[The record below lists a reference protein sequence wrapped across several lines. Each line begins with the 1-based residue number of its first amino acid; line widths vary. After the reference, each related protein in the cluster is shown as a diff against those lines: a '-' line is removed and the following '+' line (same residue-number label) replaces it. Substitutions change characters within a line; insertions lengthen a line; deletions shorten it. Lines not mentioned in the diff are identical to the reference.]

1 MDTVL
6 GLSITPTTLGW
17 VLAEGHGADGAI
29 LDRNELELHSGRN
42 AQAIHT
48 AEQLAAEVLLAH
60 EVAAAGDHRLR
71 VIGVTWNAEASA
83 QAALL
88 VESLTGAGFDNVV
101 PVRRL
106 RAIETLAQ
114 AIAPRYEQ
122 IAVCVLEHESA
133 TVVMVDTHD
142 GKTQIA
148 VKHVCRGL
156 SGLTSWLT
164 GMFGRDA
171 WRPAGVVVVGSD
183 SEVSEFSWQ
192 LERVLP
198 VPVFAQTMAQVT
210 VARGAALAAAQST
223 EFTDAQLVADSVSQ
237 PTVAPRRSRH
247 YAGAAAALAA
257 AAVTFV
263 ASLSLA
269 VGIQLAPHNDTG
281 TAKHGAHKPTPRIA
295 KAVAPAVPPP
305 PTVTPPVPARAPR
318 PAAQHE
324 PPARVTSGEALTEPN
339 PPEEQPNASAP
350 QQDRNDSQPITRVL
364 EHIPGAYGDSAP
376 PAE

>member
-1 MDTVL
+1 MRCENLDTVL

-114 AIAPRYEQ
+114 AIAPVIGYEQ

-247 YAGAAAALAA
+247 YA

>member
-114 AIAPRYEQ
+114 AIAPVIGYEQ

-164 GMFGRDA
+164 GMFEIGR
-171 WRPAGVVVVGSD
+171 
-183 SEVSEFSWQ
+183 
-192 LERVLP
+192 
-198 VPVFAQTMAQVT
+198 
-210 VARGAALAAAQST
+210 
-223 EFTDAQLVADSVSQ
+223 
-237 PTVAPRRSRH
+237 
-247 YAGAAAALAA
+247 
-257 AAVTFV
+257 
-263 ASLSLA
+263 
-269 VGIQLAPHNDTG
+269 
-281 TAKHGAHKPTPRIA
+281 AH
-295 KAVAPAVPPP
+295 V
-305 PTVTPPVPARAPR
+305 
-318 PAAQHE
+318 
-324 PPARVTSGEALTEPN
+324 
-339 PPEEQPNASAP
+339 
-350 QQDRNDSQPITRVL
+350 
-364 EHIPGAYGDSAP
+364 
-376 PAE
+376 

>member
-114 AIAPRYEQ
+114 AIAPVIGYEQ

-247 YAGAAAALAA
+247 YAGAAA
-257 AAVTFV
+257 VTFV

>member
-114 AIAPRYEQ
+114 AIAPVIGYEY
-122 IAVCVLEHESA
+122 AF
-133 TVVMVDTHD
+133 
-142 GKTQIA
+142 
-148 VKHVCRGL
+148 L
-156 SGLTSWLT
+156 SMSRRPSSWST
-164 GMFGRDA
+164 
-171 WRPAGVVVVGSD
+171 PTT
-183 SEVSEFSWQ
+183 
-192 LERVLP
+192 ER
-198 VPVFAQTMAQVT
+198 
-210 VARGAALAAAQST
+210 
-223 EFTDAQLVADSVSQ
+223 
-237 PTVAPRRSRH
+237 RRSPSSMC
-247 YAGAAAALAA
+247 AA
-257 AAVTFV
+257 
-263 ASLSLA
+263 
-269 VGIQLAPHNDTG
+269 DY
-281 TAKHGAHKPTPRIA
+281 
-295 KAVAPAVPPP
+295 
-305 PTVTPPVPARAPR
+305 
-318 PAAQHE
+318 
-324 PPARVTSGEALTEPN
+324 
-339 PPEEQPNASAP
+339 
-350 QQDRNDSQPITRVL
+350 QD
-364 EHIPGAYGDSAP
+364 
-376 PAE
+376 

>member
-1 MDTVL
+1 MRCENLDTVL

-114 AIAPRYEQ
+114 AIAPVIGYEQ

-183 SEVSEFSWQ
+183 SEVSEFSW
-192 LERVLP
+192 
-198 VPVFAQTMAQVT
+198 
-210 VARGAALAAAQST
+210 
-223 EFTDAQLVADSVSQ
+223 
-237 PTVAPRRSRH
+237 H
-247 YAGAAAALAA
+247 
-257 AAVTFV
+257 
-263 ASLSLA
+263 
-269 VGIQLAPHNDTG
+269 
-281 TAKHGAHKPTPRIA
+281 
-295 KAVAPAVPPP
+295 
-305 PTVTPPVPARAPR
+305 
-318 PAAQHE
+318 
-324 PPARVTSGEALTEPN
+324 ARVTRRKSRANSDRIQLTIDNKIAAQIAVHQKWSICSPQWVVCSVIHAVSHSIDALTTTWKRPRVRMYN
-339 PPEEQPNASAP
+339 GIDKICTMGLMNALTRP
-350 QQDRNDSQPITRVL
+350 KITATTKMMATRCSVV
-364 EHIPGAYGDSAP
+364 SP
-376 PAE
+376 PANRMPGTKRVTNRQRSADRCSVGAGDPRGMDRFAVADGRGSRKHRGSTGRIRQGDQPRHRAQSFLHG